1 MNGYIFCLKSDE
13 SDSIGWQYLQAHKER
28 LVKMSFEE
36 SSIDLASTVTPRFVV
51 DNLVYEMVRQYFVH
65 KSDTD
70 TERIILLKPL
80 LQANENGDYYKTLT
94 RRPLIYTGANSYTQR
109 KMEKNNKDNNEST
122 D

>member
-36 SSIDLASTVTPRFVV
+36 SSIDLAATVAPRFVV

-80 LQANENGDYYKTLT
+80 VQSNENGDYYKTLT

>member
-1 MNGYIFCLKSDE
+1 MNGYIFCLKADE

-36 SSIDLASTVTPRFVV
+36 SSIDLASTVPPRFVV